1 MATSGKPPGSNTGN
15 NGGIFQ
21 EVGPRGGARPN
32 YAAVPDN
39 KPLPPTTT
47 PGSTWKPV
55 TRTPNSHRK

>member
-1 MATSGKPPGSNTGN
+1 MTAGKKPGSSTGN
-15 NGGIFQ
+15 GGGIFQ

-32 YAAVPDN
+32 YATVADN

-55 TRTPNSHRK
+55 RTTPNSKR